1 MIEFCFETEF
11 ELQDKKRYVEWLAQI
26 VASEGREV
34 GNLSF
39 VFCDDTYLLEINQ
52 KFLGHDSLT
61 DVITFDYSDDD
72 VLFGDVFI
80 STERLKENSYK
91 FNSKFVDELQ
101 RVMAHGVLHLLGY
114 DDKSDDDSKEMRS
127 KEEEKM
133 KLFHVEHQ

>member
-11 ELQDKKRYVEWLAQI
+11 ELQDKKRYVEWVAQI
-26 VASEGREV
+26 VTSEGREV
-34 GNLSF
+34 GDLSF
-39 VFCDDTYLLEINQ
+39 VFCDDIYLLEINQ

-61 DVITFDYSDDD
+61 DVITFSYSDDD

-80 STERLKENSYK
+80 SIERLKENSYK
-91 FNSKFVDELQ
+91 FDCEFVDELQ

-114 DDKSDDDSKEMRS
+114 DDKSDDDSKEMRA

>member
-11 ELQDKKRYVEWLAQI
+11 ELQDKKRYVEWVAQI
-26 VASEGREV
+26 VTSEGREV

-91 FNSKFVDELQ
+91 FNSTFVDELQ

>member
-1 MIEFCFETEF
+1 MIEFYFETEF
-11 ELQDKKRYVEWLAQI
+11 ELQDKKRYVEWVAQI
-26 VASEGREV
+26 VTSEGREV

-91 FNSKFVDELQ
+91 FNSTFVDELQ